1 LYLTYGLS
9 RVFLLHALWLPIV
22 RHTAGANTSIVH
34 LVIVQHIVGCY
45 ATCSVDSIPKN
56 GSCIATAGCCEA
68 GVPDDLGY
76 FEAYFDKKYN
86 SSGCGYIAVMEEK
99 AFNFS
104 TTYLDPTKIA
114 FWPSGMRTRAK
125 FQL

>member
-1 LYLTYGLS
+1 MTYGLS

-22 RHTAGANTSIVH
+22 QHTAGANTSIVH

-68 GVPDDLGY
+68 GVPGIL
-76 FEAYFDKKYN
+76 KRTSIK
-86 SSGCGYIAVMEEK
+86 
-99 AFNFS
+99 S
-104 TTYLDPTKIA
+104 TTLLAAAI
-114 FWPSGMRTRAK
+114 
-125 FQL
+125 FQ